1 MQKMNKYYF
10 NILGHRTEQDLF
22 VRLVDSVT
30 RQVRISSGYFLD
42 SMYICSTIG
51 YLFRM
56 KIMNISWFLIYKVI
70 LLHRYS
76 KWLLEIALQT
86 GFGFPY
92 CIIGKLILGSFLY
105 KLGFDQQQQQKQLLA
120 TADFPP
126 WECWLC
132 KCRWMPLRRGNNV
145 T

>member
-56 KIMNISWFLIYKVI
+56 KIMNIS
-70 LLHRYS
+70 
-76 KWLLEIALQT
+76 
-86 GFGFPY
+86 
-92 CIIGKLILGSFLY
+92 
-105 KLGFDQQQQQKQLLA
+105 
-120 TADFPP
+120 
-126 WECWLC
+126 
-132 KCRWMPLRRGNNV
+132 
-145 T
+145 